1 MDKIKRRVMNII
13 LLGDHRVG
21 KTSIINSY
29 LNFPFEEETLPTIG
43 IDKQKDELTI
53 NTSSETRLFRVR
65 FIDPSGQERFRSIA
79 NTYIRIADGIIMVY
93 SVDDRRSFENI
104 EKVWLK
110 SIDEYVDYRDKALI
124 LVANKSDLYDKEE
137 FGFVNFEE
145 GENLSKKLKIP
156 FFRCSAK
163 NNLSIKDMILKIT
176 EMAAEKI
183 IKKENDNSNP
193 EKNVIILDK
202 KEITG
207 HKKKQKG
214 CYYNPYKGLGNLGQ
228 AFANAMAK
236 DLKEERRKRERE
248 NRKCLIQ

>member
-1 MDKIKRRVMNII
+1 MNIV

-29 LNFPFEEETLPTIG
+29 LNLPFEEHTLPTIG
-43 IDKQKDELTI
+43 IDKQEDKLTI
-53 NTSSETRLFRVR
+53 NTSSETRLFRVK
-65 FIDPSGQERFRSIA
+65 FIDTSGQERFRSIA
-79 NTYIRIADGIIMVY
+79 YTDIRIADGIIIVY

-104 EKVWLK
+104 EKVWLEA
-110 SIDEYVDYRDKALI
+110 IEQYVDYREKALI
-124 LVANKSDLYDKEE
+124 LVANKSDLYDKKE

-145 GENLSKKLKIP
+145 GENLSKKLNIL
-156 FFRCSAK
+156 FFKCSAK
-163 NNLSIKDMILKIT
+163 NNSSIKEMILKIT

-183 IKKENDNSNP
+183 IKKENDDYYT

-207 HKKKQKG
+207 NKKKNKG
-214 CYYNPYKGLGNLGQ
+214 CYYNPYEGLGNLGQ

-236 DLKEERRKRERE
+236 DLKEKEERRKRERA